1 MRSITVAALS
11 ALTISQAMAQSSC
24 RTTNTTALSGTV
36 RDSTQA
42 LIPGASVSVDGG
54 KPVTSGADGR
64 FRLACLAAGK
74 HQLSVQADGFE
85 ADQIAV
91 TTPSTGD
98 VPVVL
103 QLASVTTD
111 VTVNAD
117 EQVAVDPNAAGP
129 TARLEGKQLQ
139 SLADDPDD
147 LLRELQQMAAAAGG
161 NPANTTIAVDGFG
174 GDSSKLP
181 PKSSIAYIEV
191 NPDLFSSEYR
201 NPPFGGGQVNVYT
214 KPGQS
219 AYHGALFTTN
229 GSSWENARD
238 PFSTD
243 KGTIGKQRYGFE
255 LTGPVRKQGSDFS
268 LDLEHRSIN
277 NVGVVN
283 AVSLN
288 SAGQAVP
295 VLQTVATPQRLW
307 IGQARLDWQLGAKDA
322 VALTY
327 SANVNSL
334 QNVGVG
340 GTNLAE
346 NGYNSGQ
353 PDHVLRVTNLT
364 TFSPHLVHEARA
376 SFHWSV
382 ENDIPAST
390 ATQIQ
395 VAGSFTGGGSTLGAQ
410 RLFGFRT
417 EFDEDAILTLK
428 QHTLKFGYQVN
439 NYDLH
444 NRLTTNFNGTY
455 TFGGGAAPVLDANNQ
470 PIAGQTQVITGFE
483 QYRRATLQLSG
494 GTPTA
499 FSNVAGNPNLAFT
512 QSRIAFFVQ
521 DSWKLP
527 HGVLISS
534 GLRYFFQTDPTTLG
548 SVQPRV
554 GILWSPG
561 AKPKWTLYAH
571 AGLFAGQISSNEY
584 AEVEREDGVQRV
596 TSTVYN
602 PVFNNPFSAGAVPIH
617 SVRSI
622 SPHIAAA
629 TWSADNIGGSREL
642 PFGFSVSGDFL
653 YGRIW
658 NDQRSPNVNAPLN
671 GVPTGPRALGIAN
684 VDNLQIN
691 NSGQGHIFVEFLG
704 VQQHSLK
711 NVTFFGGMAHV
722 DLLDDTDDSALSSPQ
737 SSFTDAGEVAYR
749 TGQGVWQIFG
759 NGSFTFPKKIVLS
772 GDLNLQGDA
781 HYNVTTGFD
790 NNGDGNFNDRP
801 NIALPGTPGAVA
813 TRYGL
818 LVDTG
823 GIAPVQRN
831 VGIMPWT
838 VYLDTNIQR
847 AFVMTH
853 NAKAE
858 HQQTVTVNLRSSNV
872 LNHTNIT
879 AVGGVLGS
887 PLFGVGYQADPGR
900 RVEAGLR
907 YSF

>member
-1 MRSITVAALS
+1 MKLIMTAALA
-11 ALTISQAMAQSSC
+11 ALTIPPALAQSAC
-24 RTTNTTALSGTV
+24 RLANATALSGTV

-54 KPVTSGADGR
+54 APVISGDDGK
-64 FRLACLAAGK
+64 FRVPCLAGGK
-74 HQLSVQADGFE
+74 HQLSVQAAGFE
-85 ADQIAV
+85 ANQLAV
-91 TTPSTGD
+91 ATPSTGD
-98 VPVVL
+98 VIIVL
-103 QLASVTTD
+103 QLASVSTS

-117 EQVAVDPNAAGP
+117 DQVAPDPNSAGP
-129 TARLEGKQLQ
+129 TARLEGQQLQ

-147 LLRELQQMAAAAGG
+147 LLRELQQLAATAGG
-161 NPANTTIAVDGFG
+161 NPANTVISVDGFG

-229 GSSWENARD
+229 GSPWENARD
-238 PFSTD
+238 PFSTS
-243 KGTIGKQRYGFE
+243 KGAIGKQRYGFE

-268 LDLEHRSIN
+268 LDLEHRSID

-283 AVSLN
+283 AVSLDSN
-288 SAGQAVP
+288 GNPVS
-295 VLQTVATPQRLW
+295 VLQTVPTPQRLW
-307 IGQARLDWQLGAKDA
+307 IGQARLDWQLGAKN
-322 VALTY
+322 ALATTY

-334 QNVGVG
+334 ENVGVG

-346 NGYNSGQ
+346 TGYNSAQ
-353 PDHVLRVTNLT
+353 PDHVLRVTDLT

-382 ENDIPAST
+382 EDDIPAST
-390 ATQIQ
+390 AAQVQ

-455 TFGGGAAPVLDANNQ
+455 TFGGGAAPLLNANNQ
-470 PIAGQTQVITGFE
+470 PVTGQTATISGIE
-483 QYRRATLQLSG
+483 QYRRALLGLPG

-512 QSRIAFFVQ
+512 QVRAAFFVQ
-521 DSWKLP
+521 DGWKLP

-534 GLRYFFQTDPTTLG
+534 GLRYYFQTDPTTLS
-548 SVQPRV
+548 SVQPRL

-571 AGLFAGQISSNEY
+571 AGLFAGQVSSNEY
-584 AEVEREDGVQRV
+584 AEVLREDGVQRV

-602 PVFNNPFSAGAVPIH
+602 PVFGNPFSAATVPIH
-617 SVRSI
+617 SIRSI
-622 SPHIAAA
+622 SPHIAQGSWAA
-629 TWSADNIGGSREL
+629 ENIGGSRQL
-642 PFGFSVSGDFL
+642 PGGFNLSGDFL

-658 NDQRSPNVNAPLN
+658 NDQRSPNVNSPLN

-684 VDNLQIN
+684 VDNLQMN
-691 NSGQGHIFVEFLG
+691 NSGQGHIFVEFFG
-704 VQQHSLK
+704 VEQHSIK
-711 NVTFFGGMAHV
+711 NVTFFAGMAHV

-759 NGSFTFPKKIVLS
+759 NGSFTLPEKIVLS

-801 NIALPGTPGAVA
+801 QIALPGTPEAVQ

-818 LVDTG
+818 LVNSG
-823 GIAPVQRN
+823 GIAPLQRN

-858 HQQTVTVNLRSSNV
+858 HQQTLTANLRSSNI

-887 PLFGVGYQADPGR
+887 PLFGVGYAADNGR

>member
-1 MRSITVAALS
+1 MKLTTAAAFAAL
-11 ALTISQAMAQSSC
+11 AMPHAFAQQNAC
-24 RTTNTTALSGTV
+24 RTAGATSLSGTV
-36 RDSTQA
+36 RDTTQA
-42 LIPGASVSVDGG
+42 LIPDASVSVDGG
-54 KPVTSGADGR
+54 APVTSGADGR
-64 FRLACLAAGK
+64 FRVPCVAGGK
-74 HQLSVQADGFE
+74 HRLSIQAAGFE
-85 ADQIAV
+85 ANSMAV
-91 TTPSTGD
+91 STPAASD

-103 QLASVTTD
+103 QLESVTTN

-117 EQVAVDPNAAGP
+117 EQVAVNPNSAGP
-129 TARLEGKQLQ
+129 TARLEGAQLQ

-147 LLRELQQMAAAAGG
+147 LLRELQQLAAAAGG
-161 NPANTTIAVDGFG
+161 NPANVTISVDGF

-191 NPDLFSSEYR
+191 NPDLFSAEYR
-201 NPPFGGGQVNVYT
+201 QPPFGGGQVNVYT

-229 GSSWENARD
+229 GSPWENARD
-238 PFSTD
+238 PFSTS
-243 KGTIGKQRYGFE
+243 KGSIGKQRYGFE

-268 LDLEHRSIN
+268 LDLEHRSID

-288 SAGQAVP
+288 STGQTVP
-295 VLQTVATPQRLW
+295 VLATVETPQRLW
-307 IGQARLDWQLGAKDA
+307 IGQARLDWQLGAKNS
-322 VALTY
+322 LTSTY
-327 SANVNSL
+327 SANVNNL

-340 GTNLAE
+340 GTSLAE
-346 NGYNSGQ
+346 TGYSSEQ
-353 PDHVLRVTNLT
+353 SEHTLRFTNLT

-376 SFHWSV
+376 QFKWNI
-382 ENDIPAST
+382 EDDIPTST
-390 ATQIQ
+390 AAQVQ

-410 RLFGFRT
+410 RLAGFRT

-444 NRLTTNFNGTY
+444 NRMTTNFNGTY
-455 TFGGGAAPVLDANNQ
+455 TFGGGTAPVLDANNQ
-470 PIAGQTQVITGFE
+470 PVPGQTLTITGIE
-483 QYRRATLQLSG
+483 QYRRALLGLSG

-499 FSNVAGNPNLAFT
+499 FSNVVGTPAVSFV
-512 QSRIAFFVQ
+512 QSRVAFFVQ
-521 DSWKLP
+521 DSWKLS
-527 HGVLISS
+527 HGVLISG
-534 GLRYFFQTDPTTLG
+534 GLRYFFQTDPTSLN
-548 SVQPRV
+548 SVQPRL

-561 AKPKWTLYAH
+561 AKPQWTLYAH
-571 AGLFAGQISSNEY
+571 AGLFAGNISSNEY
-584 AEVEREDGVQRV
+584 AEVEREDGVHRI

-602 PVFNNPFSAGAVPIH
+602 PVFGNPFSAGAAAIH
-617 SVRSI
+617 SVRSF
-622 SPHIAAA
+622 SPHISQASWGAE
-629 TWSADNIGGSREL
+629 NIGGSRQL
-642 PFGFSVSGDFL
+642 PHGFNLSGDFL

-658 NDQRSPNVNAPLN
+658 NDQRSPNVNSPLN
-671 GVPTGPRALGIAN
+671 GAPTGPRAMGVAN
-684 VDNLQIN
+684 LDNLQMN
-691 NSGQGHIFVEFLG
+691 NSGQGHIFVEFFG
-704 VQQHSLK
+704 VEQHSIK

-722 DLLDDTDDSALSSPQ
+722 DLLDDTDDNSLSSPQ
-737 SSFTDAGEVAYR
+737 SAFTDAGEVAHR
-749 TGQGVWQIFG
+749 TGQGTWQVFG

-781 HYNVTTGFD
+781 HYNVTTGYD

-801 NIALPGTPGAVA
+801 SIALPGTAGAVQ

-818 LVDTG
+818 LTDTG

-838 VYLDTNIQR
+838 VYLDTNIQH
-847 AFVMTH
+847 AFVMTR
-853 NAKAE
+853 NAKAD
-858 HQQTVTVNLRSSNV
+858 HQQTLTVNLRSSNV

-887 PLFGVGYQADPGR
+887 PLFGVGYQADNGR
-900 RVEAGLR
+900 RVEAGVR

>member
-1 MRSITVAALS
+1 MKLFVAA
-11 ALTISQAMAQSSC
+11 ALTAFTLHHAGAQSAC
-24 RTTNTTALSGTV
+24 GLAHAAALTGTV

-42 LIPGASVSVDGG
+42 LIPGAQVLLDGG
-54 KPVTSGADGR
+54 TPVVSGSDGR
-64 FRLACLAAGK
+64 FRMPCVTAGS
-74 HQLSVQADGFE
+74 HNLTVSAEGFE
-85 ADQIAV
+85 SNTLQIR
-91 TTPSTGD
+91 TPQAGEILF
-98 VPVVL
+98 VL
-103 QLASVTTD
+103 QPAAVSTS

-117 EQVAVDPNAAGP
+117 EEVAVDPNSAGP

-161 NPANTTIAVDGFG
+161 NPANTVISVDGFG

-238 PFSTD
+238 PFSTS
-243 KGTIGKQRYGFE
+243 KGAIGKQRYGFE

-288 SAGQAVP
+288 SVGEAVP
-295 VLQTVATPQRLW
+295 VLQTVPTPQRLW

-346 NGYNSGQ
+346 TGYNSGQ
-353 PDHVLRVTNLT
+353 PDNVLRVTNLT
-364 TFSPHLVHEARA
+364 TFSPRLIHEARA

-390 ATQIQ
+390 ATQVQ

-428 QHTLKFGYQVN
+428 QHSLKFGYQVN

-470 PIAGQTQVITGFE
+470 PIPGQTEIITGFE

-512 QSRIAFFVQ
+512 QVRVAFFVQ

-534 GLRYFFQTDPTTLG
+534 GLRYFFQTDPTTLS

-571 AGLFAGQISSNEY
+571 AGLFAGQISSNDY

-602 PVFNNPFSAGAVPIH
+602 PVFNNPFSAGATPIH
-617 SVRSI
+617 SIRSI
-622 SPHIAAA
+622 SPHIAQTGWGAE
-629 TWSADNIGGSREL
+629 NIGASRQL
-642 PFGFSVSGDFL
+642 PFGFNLSGDFL

-658 NDQRSPNVNAPLN
+658 NDQRSPNINSPLN
-671 GVPTGPRALGIAN
+671 GVPTGPRALGIPN
-684 VDNLQIN
+684 LDNLQMN
-691 NSGQGHIFVEFLG
+691 NSGQGHVFVEFFG
-704 VQQHSLK
+704 VEQHSLK
-711 NVTFFGGMAHV
+711 NVTFFAGMAHV
-722 DLLDDTDDSALSSPQ
+722 AQIDDTDDSALSSPQ
-737 SSFTDAGEVAYR
+737 SSFTDAGEFAPRVE
-749 TGQGVWQIFG
+749 QGVWQIFG
-759 NGSFTFPKKIVLS
+759 NGNFTFPKKIVLS
-772 GDLNLQGDA
+772 GDLQAEGDQ
-781 HYNVTTGFD
+781 HFNVTTGFD

-801 NIALPGTPGAVA
+801 QIALPGTPGAVQ

-823 GIAPVQRN
+823 GIAALQRN

-838 VYLDTNIQR
+838 VHLDTNIQR

-858 HQQTVTVNLRSSNV
+858 HQQTLTVNLRSSNV

-887 PLFGVGYQADPGR
+887 PLFGVGYAADNGR